1 MTKAIDFIDR
11 ILWPDGSW
19 YLRAAQSDATGSV
32 NEEGEDLAA
41 AVAAA
46 ERERDESVRLKV
58 RDAILAAG
66 SRGPLPGLLGTRNYT
81 RAALDVLA
89 AARSDLM
96 MRQVGLLVIE
106 AALEALFPELVAVEE
121 RAGDDK
127 READG
132 VTAATA

>member
-1 MTKAIDFIDR
+1 
-11 ILWPDGSW
+11 
-19 YLRAAQSDATGSV
+19 
-32 NEEGEDLAA
+32 
-41 AVAAA
+41 
-46 ERERDESVRLKV
+46 
-58 RDAILAAG
+58 
-66 SRGPLPGLLGTRNYT
+66 
-81 RAALDVLA
+81 
-89 AARSDLM
+89 M